1 MGLGGLVSKTF
12 IQWLTFRGQS
22 MQIKYEC
29 RVEKKLTTQTICKV
43 ADTLPPYV
51 EVIQCNSCGVMGVA
65 ILDKETAYSGNL

>member
-1 MGLGGLVSKTF
+1 
-12 IQWLTFRGQS
+12 

-43 ADTLPPYV
+43 TDTLPEYV

-65 ILDKETAYSGNL
+65 VLDKETAYHADL